1 MRKIS
6 IFIFIILIV
15 VIASCSKKKDQEN
28 FVLVKGGMFTNN
40 KSGYFDRKTTVFSFY
55 MGKYEVTQKE
65 WTEVMGNN
73 PSKFKGA
80 NLPVET
86 VNWYDCI
93 VYCNNRSIK
102 EGLKPYYN
110 IEKNKKDAQNNN
122 DLDDMKWTI
131 TINEDSK
138 GYRLPTEME
147 WEYAASGGQWS
158 KSYTYSG
165 SNTIEDVAW
174 FWQNTGDKYL
184 NGNWNWSVIE
194 SNHGRTKAVG
204 NKHPNELGI
213 YDMSGNVREWCWDWH
228 VSQNAEDQPGRIWKG
243 GGWIGG
249 DFCCVPT
256 FKSSLQ
262 ANGSGADQGLRVCKN
277 Y

>member
-1 MRKIS
+1 MRKVS
-6 IFIFIILIV
+6 IFIFIIWMV
-15 VIASCSKKKDQEN
+15 VIVSCSKKKDQEK
-28 FVLVKGGMFTNN
+28 FVLVKGGSFTNN

-65 WTEVMGNN
+65 WKEVMGNN
-73 PSKFKGA
+73 PSKFKGD

-86 VNWYDCI
+86 VSWYDCI
-93 VYCNNRSIK
+93 VYCNKRSIK
-102 EGLKPYYN
+102 EGLKPYYKIDQN
-110 IEKNKKDAQNNN
+110 KTDEKNNN
-122 DLDDMKWTI
+122 DLDDMKWTV
-131 TINEDSK
+131 NVNKDAN

-165 SNTIEDVAW
+165 SDAINDVAW
-174 FWQNTGDKYL
+174 FWQNAGDKFL

-204 NKHPNELGI
+204 SKRPNELGI
-213 YDMSGNVREWCWDWH
+213 YDFSGNVREWCWDWH
-228 VSQNAEDQPGRIWKG
+228 ASQSAEDLSGRIWKG

-249 DFCCVPT
+249 DFCCELT

-262 ANGSGADQGLRVCKN
+262 ANGTGADQGLRVCRN
-277 Y
+277 L